1 MSIFKSKTKTTEIN
15 YLELIP
21 FKIHESD
28 IVNGLTNILIPKFKK
43 EFIQN
48 LIPKSK
54 SKHFRV
60 KLDELGSSVWESI
73 DGKKEVSEIINELS
87 VKHDEK
93 IHPAQDRI
101 IKFLTQLYQSNFINF
116 KKLKKE

>member
-1 MSIFKSKTKTTEIN
+1 MSLFKSKAKTPEIN

-21 FKIHESD
+21 FKIHKSES
-28 IVNGLTNILIPKFKK
+28 INGMTSILIPKFKK
-43 EFIQN
+43 EFFQN

-60 KLDELGSSVWESI
+60 KLDELGSSVWEAI
-73 DGKKEVSEIINELS
+73 DGKKDVSVIIDELS
-87 VKHDEK
+87 ARHGEK
-93 IHPAQDRI
+93 IDPAQERI

-116 KKLKKE
+116 QKLKKE

>member
-1 MSIFKSKTKTTEIN
+1 MTLFKSKSKTTELN

-21 FKIHESD
+21 FKIHESE
-28 IVNGLTNILIPKFKK
+28 IENGVTNILIPKFKSR
-43 EFIQN
+43 FFQN

-60 KLDELGSSVWESI
+60 KLDELGTSVWESI
-73 DGKKEVSEIINELS
+73 DGIKEVSAIIDELS
-87 VKHDEK
+87 IQHGEK
-93 IHPAQDRI
+93 ISPAQERI